1 MLAITSA
8 ARGFCQDAGPRPVT
22 PFALMRTLTHV
33 VTEGEAAADRQSIIG
48 PKNDNLDR
56 EDSPVVQSVMQIG
69 VNRCLTFCLDTRM
82 RIIRY
87 ILATVRLGN
96 CEGRFGFTSGPFQ
109 LATGA
114 AVYSYQ
120 ASKVAISFSG
130 PYRISQV
137 PLIS

>member
-8 ARGFCQDAGPRPVT
+8 ARGFCQNAGPRPVT

-33 VTEGEAAADRQSIIG
+33 ATAGEAAADRPTFIG

-56 EDSPVVQSVMQIG
+56 EDSPVMQIG